1 MVSGSLFTIPTDA
14 DTDAYEGEDIPDG
27 GLGLMLSKYSF
38 ACQTGLIYLVVLRR
52 STDKKIRQAHVT
64 RFQRAWIDVQCQ
76 SVVWVLMRE

>member
-27 GLGLMLSKYSF
+27 GLGLILSKSF
-38 ACQTGLIYLVVLRR
+38 AYQTGLIYLVVLRR

-64 RFQRAWIDVQCQ
+64 RFHVQCQ
-76 SVVWVLMRE
+76 SVV